1 MPTSLGTTVKTK
13 IKEKLDALVT
23 SGILKF
29 VMVDDLKANPT
40 LDRDIPS
47 FPAAILVSPSS
58 EGSYST
64 NRSNIRTYTFAITIV
79 QKAENVESSDEIEYL
94 SDQLLDAFDNDPT
107 LDGSAIGGLEP
118 SSSNPES
125 ITSQDKSYIV
135 FTVTLK
141 AHADKTLTF

>member
-1 MPTSLGTTVKTK
+1 MPSSLGTIVKAK

-23 SGILKF
+23 SGVLKC
-29 VMVDDLKANPT
+29 VIIDDLKKNPS
-40 LDRDIPS
+40 LDEDIPS
-47 FPAAILVSPSS
+47 YPAAVLVSPSS
-58 EGSYST
+58 DGSYST

-79 QKAENVESSDEIEYL
+79 QKAENIESNSDIEFL
-94 SDQLLDAFDNDPT
+94 SDQILDAFDNDPT
-107 LDGSAIGGLEP
+107 LGGSAVGGVEP
-118 SSSNPES
+118 SNSEPSA

>member
-1 MPTSLGTTVKTK
+1 MPSTLGTIVKGK
-13 IKEKLDALVT
+13 IKDKLDALVT
-23 SGILKF
+23 SGVLKC
-29 VMVDDLKANPT
+29 VIVDDLKKNPT

-47 FPAAILVSPSS
+47 FPAAVLVSPSS
-58 EGSYST
+58 EGAYST

-79 QKAENVESSDEIEYL
+79 QKTENIESNEDIEYL
-94 SDQLLDAFDNDPT
+94 SDQILDAFDNDPT
-107 LDGSAIGGLEP
+107 LGGTAVGGLDPSNSEP
-118 SSSNPES
+118 TS

>member
-1 MPTSLGTTVKTK
+1 MPSSLGTIVKGK

-23 SGILKF
+23 SGVLKC
-29 VMVDDLKANPT
+29 VIVDDLKKNPS

-58 EGSYST
+58 DGNYST
-64 NRSNIRTYTFAITIV
+64 NRSNLRTYTFAVTIV
-79 QKAENVESSDEIEYL
+79 QKAENIESSDDIEYL

-107 LDGSAIGGLEP
+107 LAGAAVGGLEP
-118 SSSNPES
+118 SNSEPAA

>member
-1 MPTSLGTTVKTK
+1 MPSSLGTIIKGK

-23 SGILKF
+23 SGVLKF
-29 VMVDDLKANPT
+29 AMVDDLKANAS

-64 NRSNIRTYTFAITIV
+64 NRSNLRTYTFAITIV
-79 QKAENVESSDEIEYL
+79 QKAENIESSDDVEYL
-94 SDQLLDAFDNDPT
+94 SDQLLDIFDNDPT
-107 LDGSAIGGLEP
+107 LSGAAIGGLDP
-118 SSSNPES
+118 SSSNPEA

-135 FTVTLK
+135 FTITLK